1 MHSDPATAGFG
12 WIQDSVESCI
22 QCGYSWIQDTAG
34 YAAFSCVRVQLRS
47 AWIQVCVQLRSGT
60 CVQLR
65 SAFGCVLRS
74 AAFCVLRSAAFC
86 VQLRSRSAAFCVQL
100 RSAFCVQLRSAF
112 GCVLRSAAFRNL
124 RSAAF
129 CVQLRSAWI
138 QPGAIQSFWVG
149 ILCRQGRQA
158 WTHMCCNPSL
168 AARTVNTHAFL
179 PGPDLCPS
187 TNTNNTKTP
196 NEYMPG

>member
-1 MHSDPATAGFG
+1 MHASPPEVLSGANPSPAVQLPTCMHSDPATTAGFG

-74 AAFCVLRSAAFC
+74 AAF
-86 VQLRSRSAAFCVQL
+86 
-100 RSAFCVQLRSAF
+100 
-112 GCVLRSAAFRNL
+112 RNL

-138 QPGAIQSFWVG
+138 QPGVIQSFWVG
-149 ILCRQGRQA
+149 ILCGQGRYA
-158 WTHMCCNPSL
+158 STHTYCNPSL
-168 AARTVNTHAFL
+168 AARNVNTQSFL
-179 PGPDLCPS
+179 PGPSRVEIEPIKAL
-187 TNTNNTKTP
+187 
-196 NEYMPG
+196 

>member
-1 MHSDPATAGFG
+1 MHSDLCPYTTIGLFHRTIPTRMHSDPATTAGFG

-86 VQLRSRSAAFCVQL
+86 VRL
-100 RSAFCVQLRSAF
+100 RSAFSCVQESAF
-112 GCVLRSAAFRNL
+112 SCVLRSAAFSLDTARRNPKL
-124 RSAAF
+124 
-129 CVQLRSAWI
+129 LDM
-138 QPGAIQSFWVG
+138 
-149 ILCRQGRQA
+149 
-158 WTHMCCNPSL
+158 HSL
-168 AARTVNTHAFL
+168 
-179 PGPDLCPS
+179 
-187 TNTNNTKTP
+187 
-196 NEYMPG
+196 